1 MTDEPGGADGSAAD
15 GSAADGTPEAAEPPL
30 PNDPFTLEGIIAQE
44 PVSPVWYRRG
54 WVLVAAAV
62 VALIVASVLVDLP
75 THTTVA
81 TDTADQAAVMKQINT
96 ALAGCSFAVKETFTI
111 YQDQRAG
118 TLSTADRSLTPSMLR
133 DDQTACSFTS
143 SSIFDLSNVQGTSTP
158 AGKNIGLVVNVA
170 TLWATS
176 DALAAIED
184 IQTLATDPTNKK
196 AIADLPERE
205 ASLAQGRAQA
215 VGDVQAAEHILH
227 ARLPM
232 PDMPELPTLDL
243 PASAT

>member
-1 MTDEPGGADGSAAD
+1 MTDGPDGAEGAPG
-15 GSAADGTPEAAEPPL
+15 PPL
-30 PNDPFTLEGIIAQE
+30 PHDPFTLEGIIAQE
-44 PVSPVWYRRG
+44 PVTPVWYKRG

-81 TDTADQAAVMKQINT
+81 TDTADQSAVMKQINT
-96 ALAGCSFAVKETFTI
+96 ALAGCSYGVKETFTI
-111 YQDQRAG
+111 YQGQRAG
-118 TLSTADRSLTPSMLR
+118 TLSASDRSLTPSMLR
-133 DDQTACSFTS
+133 DDQSACSFTS
-143 SSIFDLSNVQGTSTP
+143 SSIYDLSNVQGTSTP

-184 IQTLATDPTNKK
+184 IQTLSTDPANAK
-196 AIADLPERE
+196 AIADLPQRE
-205 ASLAQGRAQA
+205 AALARGRAQA
-215 VGDVQAAEHILH
+215 FGDVRAAEHILH
-227 ARLPM
+227 TKLPV

-243 PASAT
+243 PTPNG